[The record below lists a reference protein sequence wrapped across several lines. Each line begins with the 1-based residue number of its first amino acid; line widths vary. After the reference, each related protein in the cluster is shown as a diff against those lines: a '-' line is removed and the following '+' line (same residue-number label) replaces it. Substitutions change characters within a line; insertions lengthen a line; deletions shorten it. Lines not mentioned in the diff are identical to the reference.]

1 MIEIKRSA
9 YGWNGGKYYEAEQL
23 ISLYPKHRLY
33 VEVFWGS
40 GVLLLNKPIANQEF
54 GNDKFTEL
62 INFWEVLTNK
72 QMTRRLHKNMIW
84 VIDSLSEFQRQLKLD
99 PQDLNRVKRA
109 YRFLYLVK
117 MSFQGNMTD
126 YHSPIG
132 GRNAETIKDFL
143 LTWNNTAEKLMSF
156 HERVNNVHFY
166 NLDFADCL
174 DKIKPH
180 PDKFLFLDPP
190 YLGKRSYEKIY
201 KGGKFLPNRYGEMRE
216 KLEEQTDGGSMW
228 MITCEHKNKYFDNM
242 KNITIDFIDRRGT
255 YNRNPTRSIIKT
267 KVVWNYDL
275 KEVGSCSLM
284 EEGEMGDMM
293 QL

>member
-1 MIEIKRSA
+1 MTKRSL
-9 YGWNGGKYYEAEQL
+9 YGWNGGKYYEAEEL
-23 ISLYPKHRLY
+23 TSLFPKHGLY

-40 GVLLLNKPIANQEF
+40 GVLLLNKPKANQEF

-62 INFWEVLTNK
+62 INLWEVLTNK
-72 QMTRRLHKNMIW
+72 QMTKRLEKKMRW
-84 VIDSLSEFQRQLKLD
+84 YIDSLSEFQRQFNLNVEE
-99 PQDLNRVKRA
+99 LNRIKRA

-117 MSFQGNMTD
+117 MSFQGNMRD

-132 GRNAETIKDFL
+132 GRNAKTIKDFQ
-143 LTWNNTAEKLMSF
+143 LTWENTTDRLMSY
-156 HERVNNVHFY
+156 HERVNKVHFY

-201 KGGKFLPNRYGEMRE
+201 KGGEFKEERYDEMRD
-216 KLEEQTDGGSMW
+216 KLEIQTDGGSMW
-228 MITCEHKNKYFDNM
+228 MITCEHKNDHFDKM
-242 KNITIDFIDRRGT
+242 KNITIKFIDRRGT
-255 YNRNPTRSIIKT
+255 YNRNPKRPIIKS
-267 KVVWNYDL
+267 KVIWNYDL

-284 EEGEMGDMM
+284 EEEETGEMM
-293 QL
+293 QP